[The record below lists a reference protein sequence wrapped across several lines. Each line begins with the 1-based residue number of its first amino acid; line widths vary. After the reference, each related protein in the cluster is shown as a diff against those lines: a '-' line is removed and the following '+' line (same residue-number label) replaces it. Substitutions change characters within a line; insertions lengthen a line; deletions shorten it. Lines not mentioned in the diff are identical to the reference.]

1 VKTNAVKTNAV
12 KNEKQM
18 PAGQFKSKCLAIMD
32 EIQSTG
38 EPVVI
43 TKRGKA
49 VVKVVPVRE
58 KPEDIFGYMKGKAK
72 IVGDIMNSVPLE
84 DWNLD

>member
-1 VKTNAVKTNAV
+1 MKTV
-12 KNEKQM
+12 KQM
-18 PAGQFKSKCLAIMD
+18 PAGQFKAKCLAIMD
-32 EIQSTG
+32 EVQSTG

-49 VVKVVPVRE
+49 VVKVVPIRE
-58 KPEDIFGYMKGKAK
+58 KPEDIFGYMKGRAR
-72 IVGDIMNSVPLE
+72 IVGNIMDSIPLE